1 MKTHPMWKTWSLSF
15 LLTIGSTLRYF
26 KGSHVDQ
33 PWCIW
38 ISSDIHIVA
47 MGRIFSLLLT
57 DMHIYSI
64 IWHFQLRTYEKS
76 LGLPGCQSKSAQVK
90 CCESTQKVHLHL
102 SWTNPTL
109 VPASVTLFSHFP
121 PMTRMSYCCSYP
133 WPISPRVL
141 GIPLF
146 SPFQGFY
153 SWNDQ
158 FLSITGS
165 HCQLSNIFL
174 LVFKIST
181 CHLIAFKNITKMSIR
196 KMIICMDV
204 SGMPNC
210 YYKFP
215 NAFLLDFLTCLILH
229 R

>member
-15 LLTIGSTLRYF
+15 LLTIGSTLRFF

-38 ISSDIHIVA
+38 ISSDVHIVA
-47 MGRIFSLLLT
+47 MGRILLPAA
-57 DMHIYSI
+57 DGYAHIQHHWALSVAYI
-64 IWHFQLRTYEKS
+64 YEKS
-76 LGLPGCQSKSAQVK
+76 LVLPGCQSKSAQVK
-90 CCESTQKVHLHL
+90 WCESTQKVLLHL

-121 PMTRMSYCCSYP
+121 AMTRMSYRCSYP

-141 GIPLF
+141 RIPLF

-174 LVFKIST
+174 
-181 CHLIAFKNITKMSIR
+181 
-196 KMIICMDV
+196 V
-204 SGMPNC
+204 S
-210 YYKFP
+210 F
-215 NAFLLDFLTCLILH
+215 
-229 R
+229 